1 LWRCGGGA
9 HLAKTA
15 AGAKR
20 AIEDARVDVGTDADV
35 ATLVRAALRAAGKD
49 DGIVVHDPT
58 QNASLAKQALVQLGF
73 SSAVA
78 DTAVRAACAHVGTDV
93 SLEDF
98 IKEALRN
105 CR

>member
-20 AIEDARVDVGTDADV
+20 AIEDALVHVGTDADV

-49 DGIVVHDPT
+49 DDVAVHDPT
-58 QNASLAKQALVQLGF
+58 QNAALAKQALVQLGF
-73 SSAVA
+73 PAA
-78 DTAVRAACAHVGTDV
+78 TAHAALRAACAHVGTDV